1 MVNLDSQNL
10 MSTALQWRIEH
21 GYVNKGGV
29 VVIFNDEVQGWVN
42 ELRSPEHWVSGCF
55 AVNEHG
61 EIWQTI
67 AGNSDDGALMW
78 LLAGN
83 PDL

>member
-1 MVNLDSQNL
+1 MCNLENKHFVSI
-10 MSTALQWRIEH
+10 ALQWRIAN

-29 VVIFNDEVQGWVN
+29 VVIFNGEVQGWAN
-42 ELRSPEHWVSGCF
+42 EVRNPEHWASGCF
-55 AVNEHG
+55 AINEKG

-67 AGNSDDGALMW
+67 AGNSNDGALMW

>member
-1 MVNLDSQNL
+1 V
-10 MSTALQWRIEH
+10 STKNKWALKLRHQPVIAGRLRITN
-21 GYVNKGGV
+21 GYVDKSGV
-29 VVIFNDEVQGWVN
+29 VVI
-42 ELRSPEHWVSGCF
+42 
-55 AVNEHG
+55 VNEHG

-67 AGNSDDGALMW
+67 AGHSDDGALMW